1 MDSQIQTNDS
11 ATKKKFKPEYITQVI
26 VGGAI
31 IYGLYSAVPYLLGA
45 IHGAVLL
52 GILGAI
58 LCVTF
63 GVGKIGKGVRNL
75 ITTAFVIGVRA
86 LTSAFVKV
94 NPWAIVKNHIK
105 NMKKSRE
112 EMDAQI
118 TNLNEAIS
126 NNEQLIEKNTGEIN
140 DERDYGK
147 QELKKNNKEKA
158 AMHAN
163 QVGRLDK
170 FNQKLITL
178 TSKMRYLMG
187 FLERLHEKLGYSI
200 TDLENDLTVQEMEYK
215 SLLAGTNAFQKAMNI
230 YKGNVDELELKNM
243 AIEEIETKIGN
254 FRGQIDKAL
263 RDSSK
268 FMANMET
275 MDEVNIERGLKLLK
289 TFDENQ
295 YDNILKQLDAT
306 PVKVSVLNAN
316 SDSFSQSK
324 YGSFLK
330 NSNVKDVSIKE

>member
-1 MDSQIQTNDS
+1 MNLPVVQSNDS
-11 ATKKKFKPEYITQVI
+11 SNKKKFKPEHITQVL
-26 VGGAI
+26 VGGAL
-31 IYGLYSAVPYLLGA
+31 IYALYSAVPFLLGA

-58 LCVTF
+58 LCITF
-63 GVGKIGKGVRNL
+63 GVGKIGGGIRRL
-75 ITTAFVIGVRA
+75 ITTAFVIGIRA

-105 NMKKSRE
+105 NMKQSRE

-118 TNLNEAIS
+118 TNLNEAVG
-126 NNEQLIEKNTGEIN
+126 NNELLIEKNTAEMKDEKDWGRKEI
-140 DERDYGK
+140 EKG
-147 QELKKNNKEKA
+147 NKEKA
-158 AMHAN
+158 AVHAN

-170 FNQKLITL
+170 FNSKLITL
-178 TSKMRYLMG
+178 TGKMRYLLG
-187 FLERLHEKLGYSI
+187 FLENLHEKVGYSI
-200 TDLENDLTVQEMEYK
+200 TDLENDLKVQEMEYK

-268 FMANMET
+268 FMASMET
-275 MDEVNIERGLKLLK
+275 MDEVNIERGLKLLEN
-289 TFDENQ
+289 FDDNQ
-295 YDNILKQLDAT
+295 YDDILKQLDAN
-306 PVKVSVLNAN
+306 PVNSAVKIQAN
-316 SDSFSQSK
+316 QGQNK
-324 YGSFLK
+324 YGSFL
-330 NSNVKDVSIKE
+330 NNNVKDVEIQK